1 MILFMGVAGAGK
13 SVQGRILAHELG
25 LPWLSTGEFLRMLIS
40 GERRKD
46 MVAGKLLGD
55 QEIIGLVR
63 KIFSVV
69 DVEHEFVLDGF
80 PRTTDQAD
88 WLLNQVKHE
97 QLNLTAIVHLKAS
110 RDVVLGRLLSRA
122 RQDDTESAINER
134 FNEYENITL
143 PIVDIFKQAGAEVIE
158 VDGEQSVKAVHQAIV
173 GALKNRLQ

>member
-1 MILFMGVAGAGK
+1 MGVAGAGK
-13 SVQGRILAHELG
+13 SVQGRMLADEFG
-25 LPWLSTGEFLRMLIS
+25 LPWLSTGEFLRMLLS

-55 QEIIGLVR
+55 QETISLVR

-69 DVEHEFVLDGF
+69 DIEHEFVLDGF

-110 RDVVLGRLLSRA
+110 REVVVGRLLSRA
-122 RQDDTESAINER
+122 RPDDNKAAIDVR
-134 FNEYENITL
+134 FNEYENTIL
-143 PIVDIFKQAGAEVIE
+143 PIVDQFKKAGSQVIE
-158 VDGEQSVKAVHQAIV
+158 VDGEQSVEAVHAAIV
-173 GALKNRLQ
+173 SALKDKLK

>member
-13 SVQGRILAHELG
+13 SVQGRRLADEFG
-25 LPWLSTGEFLRMLIS
+25 LPWLSTGEFLRMMIS

-46 MVAGKLLGD
+46 MLAGKLLGD
-55 QEIIGLVR
+55 QEIIALVR

-97 QLNLTAIVHLKAS
+97 QLELTAIVHLKAS
-110 RDVVLGRLLSRA
+110 REVVLNRLLERG
-122 RQDDTESAINER
+122 RPDDTEDAINER
-134 FNEYENITL
+134 FNEYDNFTV
-143 PIVDIFKQAGAEVIE
+143 PIVDIFKKAGAEVIE
-158 VDGEQSVKAVHQAIV
+158 VDGAQSVEAVHKAIV
-173 GALKNRLQ
+173 DALKNKLQ